1 MNVYFDPDT
10 REQLEMREAYQVEF
24 CKSLGDFKGL
34 ISFVLPVSRL
44 SPLIIERWGIVV
56 PVKSHRFPRSH
67 PIVILEITDLY
78 LESTVEGGKLEK
90 VVIKLPHEM
99 TSEELVPKSPSGRV
113 HVCGRRGF
121 LRKIKNVKLTVPLRF
136 NVDDVMSNRPYL
148 SCSIELD
155 D

>member
-10 REQLEMREAYQVEF
+10 REQLEMREAYQVGF

-67 PIVILEITDLY
+67 PIVIFEITDLY

-99 TSEELVPKSPSGRV
+99 TSEELVPKSPCGRV
-113 HVCGRRGF
+113 
-121 LRKIKNVKLTVPLRF
+121 
-136 NVDDVMSNRPYL
+136 L
-148 SCSIELD
+148 SVGDEDSFGG
-155 D
+155 